1 MSKTDREI
9 IWEILEFKKGL
20 KWVTIPDVIDTLQA
34 AREDERARLREVVE
48 KRIDRARKILE
59 SLGSDKIVTIRDTN
73 CIILTLMDILGE
85 LK

>member
-34 AREDERARLREVVE
+34 AREDEKARLREVVE
-48 KRIDRARKILE
+48 QHIILAE
-59 SLGSDKIVTIRDTN
+59 DASEDKIAW
-73 CIILTLMDILGE
+73 E
-85 LK
+85 LKQLLSELK